1 MVEMDWEE
9 GGGLATNLTQHRE
22 LTLLWLSRSAAK
34 VTECQQL
41 LSLVAASAAADL
53 FSKLSFFYEKQCVV
67 DISLLKGLLS

>member
-41 LSLVAASAAADL
+41 LYL
-53 FSKLSFFYEKQCVV
+53 FGWRFCCCRSVFKVEP
-67 DISLLKGLLS
+67 LL